1 MTDTLSV
8 VERVEQA
15 SRANAQLL
23 SDAWESLATQ
33 DGRVIGFI
41 CPLCHS
47 IVPIP
52 RQDAHRTYHQRHPL
66 AM

>member
-1 MTDTLSV
+1 
-8 VERVEQA
+8 
-15 SRANAQLL
+15 
-23 SDAWESLATQ
+23 
-33 DGRVIGFI
+33 VIGFI